1 MDKRLGKNLFL
12 NVAYHILSLIVPF
25 ITAPYLGRVLEVENI
40 GTYTYVQ
47 SISSYFVLFGTLGLS
62 NYGNRCIAKVREDQY
77 LRSKC
82 FWEIYSMQLITSATA
97 FLFYICYVLFFVS
110 ESRIYFCT
118 MILYIAAMFVDAGW
132 YFLGMEKFKVIVIR
146 NVCIKVINL
155 VSIFVFVKK
164 QTDLLKYFII
174 LAGGQMIS
182 QLSFWPAVLSDIQ
195 WVKPSW
201 RNVKEHF
208 KPNIMLFVPVLAASI
223 YNIMDKVMIGA
234 ISSKSDLAYYDYA
247 NKIVEIPNIAFG
259 AMGTVM
265 LSRMSSLKNK
275 NKNTANDLIGY
286 SIDISCFIAI
296 GAMFGI
302 LAIATELVTV
312 YYGNAF
318 LPSAIILKLLC
329 IVIPLYAWS
338 NVIRIQYI
346 IPESKDIVYIT
357 ATVCGAVVNLIANFI
372 LIPQMSSTGAA
383 IGTLL
388 AQLAVT
394 IVFVK
399 YAKNELPLMEYVIR
413 NAPLLLSGLVM
424 LCVIKTFQ
432 KIQTV
437 SASSLI
443 LNIMIGIMTYV
454 VTSVIFMRSQEK
466 HFINVVI
473 QKIKNS
479 ERKKVV

>member
-1 MDKRLGKNLFL
+1 M
-12 NVAYHILSLIVPF
+12 
-25 ITAPYLGRVLEVENI
+25 
-40 GTYTYVQ
+40 
-47 SISSYFVLFGTLGLS
+47 
-62 NYGNRCIAKVREDQY
+62 
-77 LRSKC
+77 
-82 FWEIYSMQLITSATA
+82 
-97 FLFYICYVLFFVS
+97 
-110 ESRIYFCT
+110 
-118 MILYIAAMFVDAGW
+118 
-132 YFLGMEKFKVIVIR
+132 
-146 NVCIKVINL
+146 
-155 VSIFVFVKK
+155 
-164 QTDLLKYFII
+164 
-174 LAGGQMIS
+174 
-182 QLSFWPAVLSDIQ
+182 
-195 WVKPSW
+195 
-201 RNVKEHF
+201 
-208 KPNIMLFVPVLAASI
+208 
-223 YNIMDKVMIGA
+223 
-234 ISSKSDLAYYDYA
+234 
-247 NKIVEIPNIAFG
+247 
-259 AMGTVM
+259 
-265 LSRMSSLKNK
+265 
-275 NKNTANDLIGY
+275 
-286 SIDISCFIAI
+286 
-296 GAMFGI
+296 
-302 LAIATELVTV
+302 
-312 YYGNAF
+312 
-318 LPSAIILKLLC
+318 
-329 IVIPLYAWS
+329 
-338 NVIRIQYI
+338 QYI